1 MIKRREPPSFLF
13 STTPCS
19 MVAVGTATGSY
30 PPVPAGLHPD
40 GYLPLAAMNRYV
52 RGLLP
57 VAKSEAFRRGQRPS
71 LKEFL
76 ETNTGRAVILVEGH
90 FVFAEGRTYWSF
102 LRNAHDPVVH
112 VWRLK
117 EAKE

>member
-1 MIKRREPPSFLF
+1 MIKRREPAPVFAGV
-13 STTPCS
+13 PCS

-30 PPVPAGLHPD
+30 PPVPAGLKPD

-57 VAKSEAFRRGQRPS
+57 VAKAEAFRRGARPS

-76 ETNTGRAVILVEGH
+76 ETNTGRAVVLVEGH
-90 FVFAEGRTYWSF
+90 FVFADGRTYWSF

-112 VWRLK
+112 VWHLK
-117 EAKE
+117 EAGA

>member
-1 MIKRREPPSFLF
+1 MIKRREPASVYSKL
-13 STTPCS
+13 PCS

-40 GYLPLAAMNRYV
+40 GYLPLASMNRYV
-52 RGLLP
+52 RDTLP
-57 VAKSEAFRRGQRPS
+57 VAKAQSFRRGQRPS

-76 ETNTGRAVILVEGH
+76 EKNTGRAVILVEGH
-90 FVFAEGRTYWSF
+90 FVFADGRTYWSF

-112 VWRLK
+112 VWHLK
-117 EAKE
+117 EVVA